1 MLQFRLEEVF
11 FSFSMNEESCKMRS
25 APETEK
31 GQFED
36 EALEIIWE
44 LAEKNGKVALAELN
58 RELKGEEEQNV
69 LRMGS
74 DGLITIGGGEV
85 QFTQEGRRRARDI
98 IRRHRLA
105 ERLFADVLA
114 LQDYEADA
122 CKFEHAISPGVEEA
136 ICTFLGH
143 PPTCPHGKPI
153 PRGACCKLYAH
164 KVTPLVA
171 SLLDSQVGLIY
182 KVVFLNTPMID
193 RLASI
198 GLVAGSTVKLRQK
211 KPSVVLSIDETT
223 MAIEDDV
230 ARGIFVKKA

>member
-1 MLQFRLEEVF
+1 
-11 FSFSMNEESCKMRS
+11 MNEETRKTRS

-36 EALEIIWE
+36 EALELIWE
-44 LAEKNGKVALAELN
+44 LAEKNGKVSLPELN
-58 RELKGEEEQNV
+58 RELKNEEEANV
-69 LRMGS
+69 LRMSS
-74 DGLITIGGGEV
+74 DGLITIEDGEV
-85 QFTQEGRRRARDI
+85 NFTQEGRRRAKDV

-105 ERLFADVLA
+105 ERLFVDVLA

-153 PRGACCKLYAH
+153 PRGACCKLYAR

-171 SLLDSQVGLIY
+171 SLLDSQVGGSY

-193 RLASI
+193 RLACI
-198 GLVAGSTVKLRQK
+198 GLVAGSIVKLQQK
-211 KPSVVLSIDETT
+211 KPSVVLSVDETT
-223 MAIEDDV
+223 MAIEEDV